1 VTLFELRNGL
11 SVVSSLLGHTM
22 TTCGIRKGTEKGVT
36 IDIFSVFDGCF
47 RRVSENSTRGVL
59 EAFRTSL

>member
-1 VTLFELRNGL
+1 
-11 SVVSSLLGHTM
+11 M